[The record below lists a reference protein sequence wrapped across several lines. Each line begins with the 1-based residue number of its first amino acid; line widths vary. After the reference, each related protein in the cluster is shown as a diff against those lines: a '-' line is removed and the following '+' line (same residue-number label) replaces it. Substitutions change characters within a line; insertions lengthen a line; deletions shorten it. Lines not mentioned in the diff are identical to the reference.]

1 MGNRSIRPDVFKLAL
16 MRRRAYEIPH
26 MSPSMHLYERL
37 SLFSTG
43 MVLGVLLIIGHAF
56 LLIKSDASQHFLRKF
71 PRNQKL
77 GQVLLG
83 IGMFWFW
90 LLIAPENKG
99 FIRSLAMDM
108 TEFNAAKPLLRLL
121 LPVIYVL
128 VAMSITEFLSVRAFG
143 LLGLLAAQPLL
154 DSAFLRDPSSRLLIP
169 LWTYALITVSLF
181 SVGMPYLFRD
191 AIDWVIAK
199 PARWKGFCAAGLL
212 YGVAVVACALC
223 FWRGA

>member
-1 MGNRSIRPDVFKLAL
+1 
-16 MRRRAYEIPH
+16 
-26 MSPSMHLYERL
+26 MHLYERL

-43 MVLGVLLIIGHAF
+43 MVLGVLLIMIHGF
-56 LLIKSDASQHFLRKF
+56 LLLKSQASQQFLVKF

-77 GQVLLG
+77 GQILLG

-99 FIRSLAMDM
+99 FISVLAMDM

-169 LWTYALITVSLF
+169 LWTYALIIVSLF

-191 AIDWVIAK
+191 AIKWVTAK
-199 PARWKGFCAAGLL
+199 SGRWQGCSIAGLV
-212 YGVAVVACALC
+212 YGVVVVVCALA
-223 FWRGA
+223 FWRGH

>member
-1 MGNRSIRPDVFKLAL
+1 MFKLAL
-16 MRRRAYEIPH
+16 MAQPAYEIPH

-43 MVLGVLLIIGHAF
+43 MVLGILLIVGHAF
-56 LLIKSDASQHFLRKF
+56 LLFKSHACQHFLRKF

-99 FIRSLAMDM
+99 FISFLAMDM

-121 LPVIYVL
+121 LPVIYVV

-191 AIDWVIAK
+191 GVGWVTAK
-199 PARWKGFCAAGLL
+199 PARWKGFCAAGLV
-212 YGVAVVACALC
+212 YGVAVVVCALC
-223 FWRGA
+223 FWRV

>member
-1 MGNRSIRPDVFKLAL
+1 
-16 MRRRAYEIPH
+16 
-26 MSPSMHLYERL
+26 MHLYERL

-43 MVLGVLLIIGHAF
+43 MLLGVLLIMIHGF
-56 LLIKSDASQHFLRKF
+56 LLLKSQACQQFLVKF

-77 GQVLLG
+77 GQILLG

-99 FIRSLAMDM
+99 FISLLAMDM

-169 LWTYALITVSLF
+169 LWTYALIIVSLF

-191 AIDWVIAK
+191 AIKWVTAK
-199 PARWKGFCAAGLL
+199 SGRWQGCSIAGLV
-212 YGVAVVACALC
+212 YGVVVVVCALA
-223 FWRGA
+223 FWRGH

>member
-1 MGNRSIRPDVFKLAL
+1 
-16 MRRRAYEIPH
+16 
-26 MSPSMHLYERL
+26 MHLYERL

-43 MVLGVLLIIGHAF
+43 MVLGVLLIIIHGF
-56 LLIKSDASQHFLRKF
+56 LLLKSQASQQFLVKF

-77 GQVLLG
+77 GQILLG

-99 FIRSLAMDM
+99 FISVLAMDM

-169 LWTYALITVSLF
+169 LWTYALIIVSLF

-191 AIDWVIAK
+191 AVKWVTAK
-199 PARWKGFCAAGLL
+199 SGRWQGCSIAGLV
-212 YGVAVVACALC
+212 YGVVVVVCALA
-223 FWRGA
+223 FWRD

>member
-1 MGNRSIRPDVFKLAL
+1 
-16 MRRRAYEIPH
+16 
-26 MSPSMHLYERL
+26 MHLYERL

-43 MVLGVLLIIGHAF
+43 MVLGVLLIMIHGF
-56 LLIKSDASQHFLRKF
+56 LLLKSQASQQFLVKF

-77 GQVLLG
+77 GQILLG

-99 FIRSLAMDM
+99 FISVLAMDM

-169 LWTYALITVSLF
+169 LWTYALIIVSLF

-191 AIDWVIAK
+191 AVKWVTAK
-199 PARWKGFCAAGLL
+199 SGRWQGCSIAGLV
-212 YGVAVVACALC
+212 YGVVVVVCALA
-223 FWRGA
+223 FWRGH

>member
-1 MGNRSIRPDVFKLAL
+1 
-16 MRRRAYEIPH
+16 
-26 MSPSMHLYERL
+26 MHLYERL

-43 MVLGVLLIIGHAF
+43 MVLGVLLIMIHGF
-56 LLIKSDASQHFLRKF
+56 LLLKSQASQQFLVKF

-77 GQVLLG
+77 GQILLG

-99 FIRSLAMDM
+99 FISVLAMDM

-169 LWTYALITVSLF
+169 LWTYALIIVSLF

-191 AIDWVIAK
+191 AVKWVTAK
-199 PARWKGFCAAGLL
+199 SGRWQGCIIAGLV
-212 YGVAVVACALC
+212 YGVVVVVCALA
-223 FWRGA
+223 FWRGH

>member
-1 MGNRSIRPDVFKLAL
+1 
-16 MRRRAYEIPH
+16 
-26 MSPSMHLYERL
+26 
-37 SLFSTG
+37 

-56 LLIKSDASQHFLRKF
+56 LLIKSQPCQQFLRKF

-99 FIRSLAMDM
+99 FISMLAMDM
-108 TEFNAAKPLLRLL
+108 TEFNAAKPLLRLF

-169 LWTYALITVSLF
+169 LWTYALITASLF

-191 AIDWVIAK
+191 AVNWVTAK
-199 PARWKGFCAAGLL
+199 SIRWKGFCSAGLV
-212 YGVAVVACALC
+212 YGVVVVICALC
-223 FWRGA
+223 FWRE